1 MGKNKLPTRKR
12 WLEKVE
18 KDNLA
23 IALNVLYIKKMG
35 IFPQNIAQIV
45 KKDILLIIP
54 NGKWWD
60 CLAVKKLSALLRG
73 ISSRNNGDFYC
84 LNFLHSFR
92 IKHKLKLQYVR

>member
-23 IALNVLYIKKMG
+23 IALNVLYIKKMD

-92 IKHKLKLQYVR
+92 IKHQLKLQYVR